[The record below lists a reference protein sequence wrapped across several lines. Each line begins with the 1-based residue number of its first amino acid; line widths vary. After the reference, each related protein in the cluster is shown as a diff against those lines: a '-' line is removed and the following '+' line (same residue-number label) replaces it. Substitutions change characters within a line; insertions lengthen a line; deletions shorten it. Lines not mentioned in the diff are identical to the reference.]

1 MVAKGIRGGICQ
13 ASHRYAKANGK
24 YMKDYDKNNKSP
36 YRQYWDVN
44 NLYGWK
50 VSQKFSTNDFKWI
63 EDISEFTEDFIERYN
78 DESDK
83 IYFLAVDVQ
92 YPENLNNLHNDLL
105 FLPERIKIEK
115 DEKFVA
121 NLLDKTEYVIH
132 IRNLKGNN
140 FYYEY

>member
-1 MVAKGIRGGICQ
+1 M
-13 ASHRYAKANGK
+13 
-24 YMKDYDKNNKSP
+24 
-36 YRQYWDVN
+36 
-44 NLYGWK
+44 
-50 VSQKFSTNDFKWI
+50 SQKFSTNDFKWI